1 MSEHTNC
8 GIHSSRPESRKA
20 TVARV
25 WNSLSYM
32 TSDRIMFYGRMCDHI
47 LQEVWS
53 ILMAIRAATLP
64 RVPGGYTTQAVQK
77 GWSVQTVMVRYFP
90 LLVYLFG
97 YEDVLKLPK
106 SAS

>member
-1 MSEHTNC
+1 M
-8 GIHSSRPESRKA
+8 
-20 TVARV
+20 ARV

-53 ILMAIRAATLP
+53 ILMALRAATLP